1 MKRSVIILLAAAAA
15 LAALPSQAQQAGSLQ
30 FGGAVL
36 NRDIQMPADLAQLSQ
51 THAFGTARAMGM
63 GGAFVSLGADLTSMT
78 LNPAGLGMYRR
89 NEITLTP
96 LVSLSSASTGGTSEW
111 LDNSRSR
118 FSLAN
123 LGVALNLYENPK
135 RGLVSLT
142 LGIGVNRVADFNTRY
157 SFSSESRYDSGT
169 GQLMPT
175 IADIFGQQLGQA
187 GIWPAANGSL
197 GYNADPAFWPA
208 ILGYNGYM
216 LNVEN
221 NGREDLWVP
230 SYIGHNASVGHSMD
244 VVHSG
249 SINEFSLS
257 VGGNVNNIVYFGA
270 SLGVQSVRRTSR
282 VTYQEEYLYPGSD
295 GVALDR
301 DGRPLEAQLDYAS
314 LQQRQTLSG
323 AGVNFKLGVT
333 VRPVAG
339 LRLGAAFHTPTYYS
353 LSQLYRGDI
362 ETYGRNNTTHEGQES
377 FDSTPVQ
384 RDEGSSSWNF
394 TSPARLLLGA
404 SYTFGRFAIV
414 SVDYERAWYNGMRV
428 KNLPDVGMSR
438 DFYKA
443 DFKRNF
449 CATNTLR
456 AGIEVRP
463 VPFVAL
469 RAGAGYT
476 GSMFRD
482 REAQIN
488 SPAVYETRY
497 FTAGA
502 GVNLSRTTTLD
513 VAYQWVDQKQTS
525 YELFFSY
532 DPDAEAMFTH
542 SGLYDTSIVRHYI
555 ALSLA
560 FRF

>member
-118 FSLAN
+118 LSLAN

-257 VGGNVNNIVYFGA
+257 VGGNIDNVVYFGA

>member
-15 LAALPSQAQQAGSLQ
+15 LAALPSRAQQPSGPQSLR

-36 NRDIQMPADLAQLSQ
+36 NRDVQMSADLAQLSQ

-157 SFSSESRYDSGT
+157 SFSSESRYDGST

-187 GIWPAANGSL
+187 GIWPDGEGRL
-197 GYNADPAFWPA
+197 GYDRDPAFWPA

-216 LNVEN
+216 INPET
-221 NGREDLWVP
+221 GADGGSAWVP

-257 VGGNVNNIVYFGA
+257 VGGNIDNVV
-270 SLGVQSVRRTSR
+270 
-282 VTYQEEYLYPGSD
+282 
-295 GVALDR
+295 
-301 DGRPLEAQLDYAS
+301 
-314 LQQRQTLSG
+314 
-323 AGVNFKLGVT
+323 
-333 VRPVAG
+333 
-339 LRLGAAFHTPTYYS
+339 
-353 LSQLYRGDI
+353 
-362 ETYGRNNTTHEGQES
+362 
-377 FDSTPVQ
+377 
-384 RDEGSSSWNF
+384 
-394 TSPARLLLGA
+394 
-404 SYTFGRFAIV
+404 
-414 SVDYERAWYNGMRV
+414 
-428 KNLPDVGMSR
+428 
-438 DFYKA
+438 
-443 DFKRNF
+443 
-449 CATNTLR
+449 
-456 AGIEVRP
+456 
-463 VPFVAL
+463 
-469 RAGAGYT
+469 
-476 GSMFRD
+476 
-482 REAQIN
+482 
-488 SPAVYETRY
+488 
-497 FTAGA
+497 
-502 GVNLSRTTTLD
+502 
-513 VAYQWVDQKQTS
+513 
-525 YELFFSY
+525 
-532 DPDAEAMFTH
+532 
-542 SGLYDTSIVRHYI
+542 
-555 ALSLA
+555 
-560 FRF
+560 

>member
-257 VGGNVNNIVYFGA
+257 VGGNIDNVVYFGA

-339 LRLGAAFHTPTYYS
+339 LRPPNICASAWRSTRRPTTPSRSSTAAISRPMAATTPRTRVRS
-353 LSQLYRGDI
+353 R
-362 ETYGRNNTTHEGQES
+362 
-377 FDSTPVQ
+377 STARPCSATRV
-384 RDEGSSSWNF
+384 RRAG
-394 TSPARLLLGA
+394 TSPRRRGCC
-404 SYTFGRFAIV
+404 
-414 SVDYERAWYNGMRV
+414 W
-428 KNLPDVGMSR
+428 
-438 DFYKA
+438 
-443 DFKRNF
+443 
-449 CATNTLR
+449 
-456 AGIEVRP
+456 
-463 VPFVAL
+463 AL
-469 RAGAGYT
+469 RTPSAA
-476 GSMFRD
+476 
-482 REAQIN
+482 
-488 SPAVYETRY
+488 SPSSRSTTSVPGT
-497 FTAGA
+497 TACA
-502 GVNLSRTTTLD
+502 
-513 VAYQWVDQKQTS
+513 
-525 YELFFSY
+525 
-532 DPDAEAMFTH
+532 
-542 SGLYDTSIVRHYI
+542 
-555 ALSLA
+555 
-560 FRF
+560 

>member
-51 THAFGTARAMGM
+51 TRAFGTARAMGM

-257 VGGNVNNIVYFGA
+257 VGGNIDNVVYFGA

>member
-257 VGGNVNNIVYFGA
+257 VGGNIDNVVYFGA

-362 ETYGRNNTTHEGQES
+362 ETYGRNNTTHEGRGVVRQHARAARRGFVELELHLAGAAAAGR
-377 FDSTPVQ
+377 FVHLRPLRHRLGRLRARLVQ
-384 RDEGSSSWNF
+384 RHAREE
-394 TSPARLLLGA
+394 PARRGHEPRLLQGRLQAQLLRDQHPARGHRGA
-404 SYTFGRFAIV
+404 PR
-414 SVDYERAWYNGMRV
+414 
-428 KNLPDVGMSR
+428 
-438 DFYKA
+438 
-443 DFKRNF
+443 
-449 CATNTLR
+449 
-456 AGIEVRP
+456 
-463 VPFVAL
+463 AL
-469 RAGAGYT
+469 RGAACG
-476 GSMFRD
+476 R
-482 REAQIN
+482 RLH
-488 SPAVYETRY
+488 R
-497 FTAGA
+497 
-502 GVNLSRTTTLD
+502 LD
-513 VAYQWVDQKQTS
+513 VPRPRGADQLAGRLRDALLHRRRGGQP
-525 YELFFSY
+525 LAHD
-532 DPDAEAMFTH
+532 DPRR
-542 SGLYDTSIVRHYI
+542 GLPVG
-555 ALSLA
+555 
-560 FRF
+560 

>member
-1 MKRSVIILLAAAAA
+1 MLAAAAVA
-15 LAALPSQAQQAGSLQ
+15 VAPSQAQTLQ

-36 NRDIQMPADLAQLSQ
+36 NRDVQMSADLAQLSQ

-89 NEITLTP
+89 NEISLTP

-118 FSLAN
+118 FALAN

-142 LGIGVNRVADFNTRY
+142 LGVGVNRVADFNTRY
-157 SFSSESRYDSGT
+157 SFSSESRYDGSG
-169 GQLMPT
+169 LMPT
-175 IADIFGQQLGQA
+175 IADVFGQQLGQA
-187 GIWPAANGSL
+187 GVWPGSDGSL
-197 GYNADPAFWPA
+197 GYDRDPSLWPA
-208 ILGYNGYM
+208 ILGYNGYL
-216 LNVEN
+216 LNVESGADGN
-221 NGREDLWVP
+221 LWVP
-230 SYIGHNASVGHSMD
+230 SYIGHNASVVHSMD

-270 SLGVQSVRRTSR
+270 SLGVQSVRRTTS
-282 VTYQEEYLYPGSD
+282 VIYQEEYLYPDSG

-301 DGRPLEAQLDYAS
+301 DGRPLDAQLDYSS
-314 LQQRQTLSG
+314 LYQRQTLSG
-323 AGVNFKLGVT
+323 AGVNFKVGVT

-339 LRLGAAFHTPTYYS
+339 LRLGVAFHTPTYYS
-353 LSQLYRGDI
+353 LSQLYRGEI
-362 ETYGRNNTTHEGQES
+362 ETYGRNNATGDEQQS
-377 FDSTPVQ
+377 FDRTPQQ
-384 RDEGSSSWNF
+384 RDEGSTSWDF

-428 KNLPDVGMSR
+428 KNLPNVGMSSG
-438 DFYKA
+438 FYKA

-456 AGIEVRP
+456 AGVELRP

-476 GSMFRD
+476 GSMFSD
-482 REAQIN
+482 REVQIN
-488 SPAVYETRY
+488 SPAVYETLY

-513 VAYQWVDQKQTS
+513 VAYQYVDQKQTA
-525 YELFFSY
+525 YELFFSN
-532 DPDAEAMFTH
+532 DADTGTMFTH
-542 SGLYDTSIVRHYI
+542 SGLYDTSLKRHYI
-555 ALSLA
+555 ALTLG